1 MNVLKSYKEAE
12 LTVLSDE
19 LCARV
24 VWEREVKD
32 SGGGCP
38 NKN

>member
-1 MNVLKSYKEAE
+1 MNVLKRCKEAE
-12 LTVLSDE
+12 LTVHTDE